1 MGSCKVLVLNKSEL
15 FFRIVDLRLSSKT
28 FIAMKVEMIT
38 FLNILNFSLYT
49 MKKPLSVRLACG

>member
-28 FIAMKVEMIT
+28 FNAMKVEMIT

-49 MKKPLSVRLACG
+49 MTKPLSVRLACG